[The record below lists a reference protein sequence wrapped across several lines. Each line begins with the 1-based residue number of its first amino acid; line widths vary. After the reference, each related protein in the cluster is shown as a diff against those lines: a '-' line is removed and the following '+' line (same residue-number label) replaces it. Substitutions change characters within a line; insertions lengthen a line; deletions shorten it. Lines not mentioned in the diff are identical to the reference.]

1 MKHFKIILSY
11 YTLCMCMVMSP
22 SLFAQD
28 IDENMF
34 DMSLEDLMN
43 LEITSVSKKAERLQD
58 VSSSIYVVTSKDI
71 EHSGATTLHEVLR
84 LVPGYWGVQD
94 EYSNAESNVRY
105 SQVTNGLTGT
115 VLYLLDGTPIQDL
128 MSSSFSFRN
137 FDIPL
142 DEIDRIEV
150 IRGSGGTVY
159 GANSATGVVNIFT
172 KTPDNYDGINAR
184 AEGGS
189 AGYVATSLRAGGAL
203 SDNFSISGYGKM
215 RLFKGWE
222 SLAGQDENGDQVV
235 ANSRFT
241 EDFEKIDMFS
251 LGMKAK
257 YKVSEQGA
265 ISLNTHYNTLKT
277 IDYSSYFGDDFAF
290 SGNDVLVEEDV
301 SANRFVGNLR
311 YDHSFNDNHSLFVRV
326 SSNMENDFNRLSGG
340 FEISNS
346 TYDLEVQDNLS
357 LGDKN
362 DLSVGFNYRINKI
375 DVHDINATS
384 AINYVDPQSTES
396 LKGAFIQDKIKLAD
410 GKLNFLVGIKAEN
423 YSLVNDDFYLSP
435 MAKVSYI
442 PTENLT
448 LWGGFTQSFSTPGF
462 NNTNIDLFL
471 FQTPSEAAWTQAAT
485 QGVYQNAYD
494 AAIAGGADDA
504 TAQAQADAFIASPTG
519 QATIDAT
526 AQGLI
531 SSNPSVAVKNGS
543 STVPTRFR
551 TWEAGFRA
559 NIDNQLTFESNFYY
573 TSIQDGI
580 GISPEAAAEQN
591 SESATQPGRLAT
603 YYLYGNYVQGT
614 TLGTESTVKIIPV
627 HGVSFELTHSYLKS
641 TWELQENPDFDVNDP
656 AIVTDKD
663 MTPEVSKVPSHVF
676 RFKGD
681 FDLPRQINFSMSMI
695 YGTKFNTQGNYLT
708 AQERFENIALPEAN
722 TVMVAPDND
731 RTIINVRVEK
741 KWLDGDLTGYVFGN
755 DIFNEGIEA
764 NARPVFNV
772 TRSRIG
778 RMFGVGLNYKF

>member
-1 MKHFKIILSY
+1 MKHFKNILFYHLLGMS
-11 YTLCMCMVMSP
+11 MMMSP
-22 SLFAQD
+22 SLLGQD
-28 IDENMF
+28 IDDNMF

-58 VSSSIYVVTSKDI
+58 VSSSIYVVTSRDI

-150 IRGSGGTVY
+150 IRGSGGTIY

-172 KTPDNYDGINAR
+172 KSPDNYDGINAR

-189 AGYVATSLRAGGAL
+189 AGYVATSLRAGGVL
-203 SDNFSISGYGKM
+203 SDKFSISGYGKM

-222 SLAGQDENGDQVV
+222 SLAGKDENGDPIV

-257 YKVSEQGA
+257 YKVSEQGSL
-265 ISLNTHYNTLKT
+265 SLNTHLNTLKT
-277 IDYSSYFGDDFAF
+277 TDYSSYFGDDFAF
-290 SGNDVLVEEDV
+290 SGNDILIENEVK
-301 SANRFVGNLR
+301 AARFVGNLR
-311 YDHSFNDNHSLFVRV
+311 YDHSFNENHSLFVRA
-326 SSNMENDFNRLSGG
+326 STNTEEDFNRLSGG
-340 FEISNS
+340 FEISNA
-346 TYDLEVQDNLS
+346 TYDFEIQDNIS

-362 DLSVGFNYRINKI
+362 DLSLGFNYRINKI
-375 DVHDINATS
+375 DVHDINSTS
-384 AINYVDPQSTES
+384 AVNYVDPQSTES
-396 LKGAFIQDKIKLAD
+396 LKGAFIQDKIKLSD
-410 GKLNFLVGIKAEN
+410 GKLNFLLGIKAEN

-462 NNTNIDLFL
+462 NNTNIDLYL
-471 FQTPSEAAWTQAAT
+471 FQTPARSAWQGVVYQQTYQAAI
-485 QGVYQNAYD
+485 D
-494 AAIAGGADDA
+494 GGADDA
-504 TAQAQADAFIASPTG
+504 TAQATADAFIASAAG
-519 QATIDAT
+519 QATVD
-526 AQGLI
+526 GLVAA
-531 SSNPSVAVKNGS
+531 NPSVAVKNGS

-573 TSIQDGI
+573 TNIQDGI

-591 SESATQPGRLAT
+591 SESATQPGRFAT
-603 YYLYGNYVQGT
+603 YYLYGNYVEGT
-614 TLGTESTVKIIPV
+614 TFGTESTVKIIPV
-627 HGVSFELTHSYLKS
+627 HGVTFELTHSYLKS
-641 TWELQENPDFDVNDP
+641 TWKLQENPDFDVNDP
-656 AIVTDKD
+656 NIVTDRD
-663 MTPEVSKVPSHVF
+663 RTPDVSKVPSHVF

-695 YGTKFNTQGNYLT
+695 YGTEFSSQGNYLPT
-708 AQERFENIALPEAN
+708 QERFENIALPEAN
-722 TVMVAPDND
+722 TSVVAPNGE
-731 RTIINVRVEK
+731 RTIINVRIEK
-741 KWLDGDLTGYVFGN
+741 KWMDGDLTGYAFGN
-755 DIFNEGIEA
+755 DIFNDGVEA
-764 NARPVFNV
+764 NAKPVFNV
-772 TRSRIG
+772 TRTQIG
-778 RMFGVGLNYKF
+778 AMFGLGLNYKF

>member
-1 MKHFKIILSY
+1 MKHNKI
-11 YTLCMCMVMSP
+11 TLFYCTLLMCVMMSP
-22 SLFAQD
+22 SLIAQD

-43 LEITSVSKKAERLQD
+43 LEITSVSKKSERLQD

-94 EYSNAESNVRY
+94 EYSSAESNVRY

-150 IRGSGGTVY
+150 IRGSGGTIY

-172 KTPDNYDGINAR
+172 KNPDNYDGINAR
-184 AEGGS
+184 AEAGS
-189 AGYVATSLRAGGAL
+189 AGYVATSLRAGGVV
-203 SDNFSISGYGKM
+203 SDKFSISGYGKM

-222 SLAGQDENGDQVV
+222 SLAGKDENGDPVV
-235 ANSRFT
+235 SNSRFT
-241 EDFEKIDMFS
+241 KDFDQIDMFS
-251 LGMKAK
+251 LGLKSK
-257 YKVSEQGA
+257 YKVNEKGA
-265 ISLNTHYNTLKT
+265 LSLNTHYNTLKT
-277 IDYSSYFGDDFAF
+277 TDYSSYFGDDFAF
-290 SGNDVLVEEDV
+290 TANDVLIENDV
-301 SANRFVGNLR
+301 KANRFVGNLR
-311 YDHSFNDNHSLFVRV
+311 YDHSFNENHSLFIRA
-326 SSNMENDFNRLSGG
+326 STNMENDFNRLAGG
-340 FEISNS
+340 FEISNA
-346 TYDLEVQDNLS
+346 TYDFEIQDNIS

-362 DLSVGFNYRINKI
+362 DLSAGFNYRINKI
-375 DVHDINATS
+375 DVHDINSTS
-384 AINYVDPQSTES
+384 AVNYVDPQSTES

-410 GKLNFLVGIKAEN
+410 GKLNFLLGIKAEN
-423 YSLVNDDFYLSP
+423 YSLVNSDFYLSP

-448 LWGGFTQSFSTPGF
+448 FWGGFTQSFSTPGF
-462 NNTNIDLFL
+462 NNTNIDLYL

-485 QGVYQNAYD
+485 QGVYQVAYD

-504 TAQAQADAFIASPTG
+504 TAQALAQAYVASPAG
-519 QATIDAT
+519 MADIDAT

-531 SSNPSVAVKNGS
+531 ASNPSVAVKNGS
-543 STVPTRFR
+543 HTVPTRFR

-573 TSIQDGI
+573 TNIKDGI
-580 GISPEAAAEQN
+580 GISPDEATEQN
-591 SESATQPGRLAT
+591 AESATQPGRFAT

-614 TLGTESTVKIIPV
+614 TLGTESTVRIIPV
-627 HGVSFELTHSYLKS
+627 HGVTFELTHSYLKS
-641 TWELQENPDFDVNDP
+641 TWELQENPDFDINDP
-656 AIVTDKD
+656 NIVTDKD
-663 MTPEVSKVPSHVF
+663 RTPEVAKVPSHVF

-681 FDLPRQINFSMSMI
+681 FDLPRQINLSMSMI

-708 AQERFENIALPEAN
+708 GQERFENIALPEAN
-722 TVMVAPDND
+722 TVVVAPDGD
-731 RTIINVRVEK
+731 RTIINIRVEK

-755 DIFNEGIEA
+755 DIFNEGTEA
-764 NARPVFNV
+764 NAKPVFNV
-772 TRSRIG
+772 TRSQIG
-778 RMFGVGLNYKF
+778 AMFGLGMNYKF